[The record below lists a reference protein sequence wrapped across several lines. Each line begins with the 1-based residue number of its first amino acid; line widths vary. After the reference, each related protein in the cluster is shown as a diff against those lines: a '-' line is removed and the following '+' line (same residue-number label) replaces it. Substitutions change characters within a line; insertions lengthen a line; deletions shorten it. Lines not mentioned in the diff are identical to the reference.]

1 MNISAE
7 FNGGK
12 NYDYMF
18 GKMKEIGYYGL
29 DMSVGAENILS
40 DEFTK
45 TIREKYKSIK
55 NHGLEV
61 CQTHLAYHPGHL
73 PHIGDGTYKAYEEVM
88 LPKFIRGIELSG
100 ELNARTAVIHLY
112 DHETR
117 EESRKGN
124 IELISK
130 LIPHL
135 EKNNVILSIENIF
148 GDGDNTSDIY
158 LSTAEDLLY
167 YTDYFESPYV
177 GACLDTGHALLR
189 GQNPV
194 EMLKKISNNL
204 TALHINT
211 NSGDHDLH
219 CVPYCVSY
227 MESVDWEEFVKVLK
241 TIDYKGSFNMELNVP
256 AKLNDKARLAFFTMA
271 YEVANDLLK

>member
-1 MNISAE
+1 MDISIE
-7 FNGGK
+7 FNGRD

-18 GKMKEIGYYGL
+18 GKIKGIGFNGL
-29 DMSVGAENILS
+29 DFDLGSSDILS
-40 DEFTK
+40 DEFAN
-45 TIREKYKSIK
+45 IVREKYKSIK
-55 NHGLEV
+55 NHGLKV
-61 CQTHLAYHPGHL
+61 CQTHLAYHPGHI
-73 PHIGDGTYKAYEEVM
+73 PHIGDGSYKAFEEVM

-100 ELNARTAVIHLY
+100 EIGARTAVIHLF

-124 IELISK
+124 IELIKK
-130 LIPHL
+130 LLPYL
-135 EKNNVILSIENIF
+135 EKHNVILSTENIF
-148 GDGDNTSDIY
+148 GGGDAMSDIY

-167 YTDYFESPYV
+167 YADYFKSPYV

-194 EMLKKISNNL
+194 EMLKKLSNNL

-219 CVPYCVSY
+219 CIPYCVSY
-227 MESVDWEEFVKVLK
+227 MESVDWDEFVRVLK
-241 TIDYKGSFNMELNVP
+241 GIDYKGTFNMELS
-256 AKLNDKARLAFFTMA
+256 ASARLNDKARIAFFTVA
-271 YEVANDLLK
+271 YEMANDLLK

>member
-1 MNISAE
+1 MDISIS
-7 FNGGK
+7 FNTAD
-12 NYDYMF
+12 NFDYMY
-18 GKMKEIGYYGL
+18 GKMKEIGFDGIDFDL
-29 DMSVGAENILS
+29 GSDAILT
-40 DEFTK
+40 DEYADLV
-45 TIREKYKSIK
+45 REKYSFIK
-55 NHGLEV
+55 KHGLKV
-61 CQTHLAYHPGHL
+61 CQTHLAYHPGHI
-73 PHIGDGTYKAYEEVM
+73 PHIGDGSYKAFEEVM

-100 ELNARTAVIHLY
+100 EIGARTAVIHLY

-130 LIPHL
+130 LLPHL

-167 YTDYFESPYV
+167 YTDYFKSPYV

-194 EMLKKISNNL
+194 EMLKKLSNNL

-219 CVPYCVSY
+219 CIPNCVSY
-227 MESVDWEEFVKVLK
+227 MEKIDWKEFVKILK
-241 TIDYKGSFNMELNVP
+241 ASDYAGSFNMEVAGSSFFNEK
-256 AKLNDKARLAFFTMA
+256 AKLAFNTVA
-271 YEVANDLLK
+271 YEVANYLIK